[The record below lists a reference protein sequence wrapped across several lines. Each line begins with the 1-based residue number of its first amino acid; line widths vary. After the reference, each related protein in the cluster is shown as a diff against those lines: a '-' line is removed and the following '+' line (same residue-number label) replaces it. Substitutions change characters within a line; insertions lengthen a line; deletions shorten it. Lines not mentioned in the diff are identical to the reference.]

1 MYALKGFPFRTQL
14 SFTKSCSRSLMKVG
28 ALSALKR
35 RLVPGGV
42 QARRVPFGL
51 YRGLVLEL
59 DLKDR
64 TQL

>member
-1 MYALKGFPFRTQL
+1 
-14 SFTKSCSRSLMKVG
+14 MKVG